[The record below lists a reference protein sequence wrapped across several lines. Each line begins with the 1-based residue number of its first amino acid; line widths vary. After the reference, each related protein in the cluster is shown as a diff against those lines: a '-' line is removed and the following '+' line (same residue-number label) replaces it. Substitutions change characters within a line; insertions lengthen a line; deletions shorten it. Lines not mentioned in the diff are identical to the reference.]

1 LTACG
6 AITNIIASCGDQ
18 NKKILGRA
26 IFTSLGDPMI
36 SKFSRASA
44 VGAAAALFALGAQAA
59 STIKVAYIDPL
70 SGPFANTGAQGLAE
84 FQFYADWLNTH
95 GGVLGK
101 KLEIVPFDNKV
112 SPQESLNQLKR
123 VEDEGIRYISQGNSS
138 AVALALSDA
147 VTKYN
152 ERNPGKE
159 IVYLNY
165 AAVDPALTNEKC
177 SFWHFRFDAS
187 ADMKMEALTAL
198 MEKDKNLHKVY
209 LIDQDYSFGHA
220 VADAAVRMLK
230 RKRPDIEI
238 VGNEFHPIGKVK
250 DFAPYVAK
258 IKASGAQAV
267 ITGNWGNDMSLLV
280 KAGKE
285 AGLDVDWYTFYAGG
299 LGTPTA
305 MGEAAAGHVKIVA
318 EYHSNVA
325 NNKAAAWDAAYRK
338 QAPKGNPDFYYLRG
352 KIMFDMLVA
361 AMKQAKSDEP
371 KKVAYALEGMKM
383 QGDMGQLEMR
393 KLDHQLIQPLFV
405 FTLQKSAAR
414 GGPKEAKIDMEHS
427 GLAPVTDLRVEP
439 YATATP
445 TSCQMQR
452 P

>member
-1 LTACG
+1 M
-6 AITNIIASCGDQ
+6 
-18 NKKILGRA
+18 R
-26 IFTSLGDPMI
+26 
-36 SKFSRASA
+36 SKFIRAS
-44 VGAAAALFALGAQAA
+44 VLGAAAALFALGAQAA
-59 STIKVAYIDPL
+59 GTIKVAYIDPL
-70 SGPFANTGAQGLAE
+70 SGAFANVGEQGLAE
-84 FQFYADWLNTH
+84 FRFYAEWLNKR

-112 SPQESLNQLKR
+112 SPQEALNQLKR
-123 VEDEGIRYISQGNSS
+123 VEDEGIRYITQGNSS

-147 VTKYN
+147 VTKFN

-159 IVYLNY
+159 ILYLNY
-165 AAVDPALTNEKC
+165 AAVDPALTNAKC
-177 SFWHFRFDAS
+177 SFWHFRFDAD

-198 MEKDKNLHKVY
+198 MAKDKNLKKVY

-230 RKRPDIEI
+230 RKRPDVEI

-280 KAGKE
+280 KAGAD
-285 AGLDVDWYTFYAGG
+285 AGLNVDWYTFYAGG

-305 MGEAAAGHVKIVA
+305 MGEAAAGHVKIVG
-318 EYHSNVA
+318 EYHSNVEH
-325 NNKAAAWDAAYRK
+325 NKAAAWDAAYRK
-338 QAPKGNPDFYYLRG
+338 QASKANPDFYYLRG
-352 KIMFDMLVA
+352 KVMFDMLVA
-361 AMKQAKSDEP
+361 ALKKANSDDP

-383 QGDMGQLEMR
+383 QGDMGELEMR
-393 KLDHQLIQPLFV
+393 KDNHQLLQPLFV
-405 FTLQKSAAR
+405 FTLVKKASL
-414 GGPKEAKIDMEHS
+414 GGPAEAKIDMEHS

-439 YATATP
+439 YVTAQP

>member
-1 LTACG
+1 
-6 AITNIIASCGDQ
+6 
-18 NKKILGRA
+18 
-26 IFTSLGDPMI
+26 MI
-36 SKFSRASA
+36 SRFSRAAA
-44 VGAAAALFALGAQAA
+44 VGAAATLFALGAQAQ
-59 STIKVAYIDPL
+59 TIKIGYIDPL

-84 FQFYADWLNTH
+84 FQFYAEWLNKH

-123 VEDEGIRYISQGNSS
+123 VEDEGIRYITQGNSS

-152 ERNPGKE
+152 ARNPGKE
-159 IVYLNY
+159 ILYLNY

-187 ADMKMEALTAL
+187 ADMKMEALTAVIA
-198 MEKDKNLHKVY
+198 KNKNVHKVY
-209 LIDQDYSFGHA
+209 LINQDYSFGHA
-220 VADAAVRMLK
+220 VADSAVEMLK
-230 RKRPDIEI
+230 RKRPDVQI
-238 VGNEFHPIGKVK
+238 VGNEFHPLGKVK

-258 IKASGAQAV
+258 IKAAGADSV

-285 AGLDVDWYTFYAGG
+285 AGLDVDWYTYYAGG

-361 AMKQAKSDEP
+361 AMKQAGSDEP

-383 QGDMGQLEMR
+383 QGDLGELEMR
-393 KLDHQLIQPLFV
+393 KLDHQLIQPLYV
-405 FTLQKSAAR
+405 FTLQKMASK
-414 GGPKEAKIDMEHS
+414 GGPKEAKIDMEGS
-427 GLAPVTDLRVEP
+427 GLAPVTDARIEAYV
-439 YATATP
+439 TATP

>member
-1 LTACG
+1 
-6 AITNIIASCGDQ
+6 
-18 NKKILGRA
+18 
-26 IFTSLGDPMI
+26 MI
-36 SKFSRASA
+36 SIPIRAA
-44 VGAAAALFALGAQAA
+44 AGAAALTFALGAQGAG
-59 STIKVAYIDPL
+59 TIKVAYIDPL

-84 FQFYADWLNTH
+84 FQFYADWLNKH

-123 VEDEGIRYISQGNSS
+123 VEDEGIRYITQGNSS

-147 VTKYN
+147 VEKYN
-152 ERNPGKE
+152 ARNPGKE

-177 SFWHFRFDAS
+177 NFWHFRFDAN
-187 ADMKMEALTAL
+187 ADMKMEALTAVIA
-198 MEKDKNLHKVY
+198 KNKNVHKVY
-209 LIDQDYSFGHA
+209 LINQDYSFGHA
-220 VADAAVRMLK
+220 VATAAVAMLK
-230 RKRPDIEI
+230 RKRPDVQV
-238 VGNEFHPIGKVK
+238 VGDEFHPLGKVK

-258 IKASGAQAV
+258 IKAAGADTV

-325 NNKAAAWDAAYRK
+325 HNRVAAWDAAYRK

-352 KIMFDMLVA
+352 KVMFDMLVA
-361 AMKQAKSDEP
+361 AMKQAGTDEP

-383 QGDMGQLEMR
+383 PGDLGELEMR
-393 KLDHQLIQPLFV
+393 KQDHQLIQPLYV
-405 FTLQKSAAR
+405 FTLQKKASK
-414 GGPKEAKIDMEHS
+414 GGPAEAKIDMEGS
-427 GLAPVTDLRVEP
+427 GLAPVTDARIEP
-439 YATATP
+439 YVTATP

-452 P
+452 T